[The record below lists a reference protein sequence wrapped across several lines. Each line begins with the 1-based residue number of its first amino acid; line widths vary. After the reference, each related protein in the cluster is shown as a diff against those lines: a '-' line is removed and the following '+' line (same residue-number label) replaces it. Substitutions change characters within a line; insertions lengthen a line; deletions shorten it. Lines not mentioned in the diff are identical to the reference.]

1 MPVYP
6 CPECGAQLRPANPVP
21 AGKKLRCPK
30 CETVFA
36 PGGRPNAAAPKA
48 PVKAPPA
55 VSAAPAEEAESY
67 GLTATEPSQNEEAAR
82 RAFEPI
88 KNRFALSA
96 RGPAINL
103 VVKPSTWLLRLGV
116 ITCAAAI
123 VGVVVAIW
131 PLIFKVEIVDKPDK
145 GVRYGPQNQERRFK
159 ELSSDDVQERWLML
173 AASIFQFAWGSVI
186 CAGASKMHELKA
198 YPLAMT
204 ASIMSLVGPFVP
216 IGIVGL
222 QYALAN
228 EETVLVLPSVLGLGG
243 SIPFSFWCIA
253 TLRNKK
259 VLAGFAE
266 EEPEAF

>member
-36 PGGRPNAAAPKA
+36 PGGAAKAAARA
-48 PVKAPPA
+48 PVKASPPA
-55 VSAAPAEEAESY
+55 VAADSSEEGGSY
-67 GLTATEPSQNEEAAR
+67 GLAQVEPSQNEEAAR

-96 RGPAINL
+96 RGPALIL

-116 ITCAAAI
+116 FTCIMAI
-123 VGVVVAIW
+123 VGVMFAIW
-131 PLIFKVEIVDKPDK
+131 PLIFKVEIVDKPAK

-159 ELSSDDVQERWLML
+159 ELTPEDYQERWLML
-173 AASIFQFAWGSVI
+173 AGSIFQFAWGAVI

-198 YPLAMT
+198 YPLSMT

-216 IGIVGL
+216 LGIVVM
-222 QYALAN
+222 QFALAN
-228 EETVLVLPSVLGLGG
+228 DETVLVMPGVLSLGG
-243 SIPFSFWCIA
+243 SIPFSIWCIA

>member
-36 PGGRPNAAAPKA
+36 PGGPAKAAARVPA
-48 PVKAPPA
+48 KAPPPA
-55 VSAAPAEEAESY
+55 VAAAPAEETERY
-67 GLTATEPSQNEEAAR
+67 GLAETQPSQNEEAAR

-96 RGPAINL
+96 RGPAIIL

-116 ITCAAAI
+116 TTCIASIA
-123 VGVVVAIW
+123 GVMFAIW
-131 PLIFKVEIVDKPDK
+131 PMIFKVEIVDKPGK
-145 GVRYGPQNQERRFK
+145 AVRYGPENHERRFK
-159 ELSSDDVQERWLML
+159 EMTPEDYQEHWLML
-173 AASIFQFAWGSVI
+173 AGAIFQFAWGAVI
-186 CAGASKMHELKA
+186 CAGSSKMHELKA

-216 IGIVGL
+216 VGILGL
-222 QYALAN
+222 QYALTN

-266 EEPEAF
+266 EEPETF